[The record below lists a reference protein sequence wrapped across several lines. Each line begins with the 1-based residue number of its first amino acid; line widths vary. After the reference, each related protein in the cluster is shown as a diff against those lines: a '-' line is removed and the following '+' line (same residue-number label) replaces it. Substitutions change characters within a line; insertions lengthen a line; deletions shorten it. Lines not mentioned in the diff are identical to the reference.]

1 MIKRIKNGRLDLD
14 LCNYMF
20 SASYLTNAVE
30 DLINAFIEYKLH
42 GKAQTWFDGEGI
54 DYTLVLNENDET
66 YLIVNSD
73 SPKVYREDEKS
84 INDLINDLLKDFS
97 DEKLLDDA
105 SRFDT
110 SCLTEDDIKNE
121 KESIKKLLE
130 YLKSLCNN

>member
-1 MIKRIKNGRLDLD
+1 MIKRIKNGWLDLD

-30 DLINAFIEYKLH
+30 DLINVFIEYKLN

-54 DYTLVLNENDET
+54 DYTLVLNENDEI

-105 SRFDT
+105 SRFDMEN
-110 SCLTEDDIKNE
+110 LEDYYIKDE
-121 KESIKKLLE
+121 KEIIENLLE
-130 YLKSLCNN
+130 HLQSL